1 MRFLSST
8 KTARNSKD
16 VQAKKL
22 VEQAQLLLQEAK
34 DSNSALKLMEAG
46 DPRREELEREI
57 RSRLQRSRELAKIAK
72 EIAAE

>member
-8 KTARNSKD
+8 KTVRDSKD

-34 DSNSALKLMEAG
+34 DGNDALKLMEAG
-46 DPRREELEREI
+46 DPRRDELEREI
-57 RSRLQRSRELAKIAK
+57 KSRLQRSRELAKIAK